1 MAAVKKFKH
10 EAVLFKAALVAGI
23 KYAESF
29 DLECQRR
36 RRATNRNRLPR
47 LTVKVARLQF
57 FCRCAAAPT
66 EQSPCD
72 TDWDWCQCAT
82 AGPLCAMLNAGSRS
96 AREKIMRFMIAIL
109 IMTVALFAVALP
121 AG

>member
-1 MAAVKKFKH
+1 MAAVKKFEH

-57 FCRCAAAPT
+57 FVGALPHQPSNHHATPIGTGVSAQRLGRCA
-66 EQSPCD
+66 
-72 TDWDWCQCAT
+72 
-82 AGPLCAMLNAGSRS
+82 LC
-96 AREKIMRFMIAIL
+96 
-109 IMTVALFAVALP
+109 
-121 AG
+121 